1 MNSKATSFADQNTS
15 FSMSNSIPSFM
26 SAITS
31 SSPIV
36 TLHPE
41 PEKPV
46 SRFEQL
52 PGELRNQIYKYLLS
66 SEYAKIVKKDT
77 TGYSEKR
84 IVETKHLG
92 TKFYKFNTAIFRVNR
107 NVGRESQAF
116 FYDTNRFVKVLT
128 NSAIAVRCAI
138 ENLPVAYPEDS
149 TRMCRYVLDAIIHVC
164 APMVMAVTNHYQ
176 VGLVAR
182 DIPTLI
188 EHLRVAELDRLLDH
202 HEVGRYLMKVSL
214 DIKANQESGIERERS
229 ILRPFKELVRVTQC
243 EIKGGKDCDTAQDVV
258 ESMLRWPPIGPD
270 VIRHREKIRR
280 NSRKARKDI
289 DLDRVHRQY
298 AISMD
303 FFTRTLRRHESG
315 LVEEPETVTTL
326 VGLRVEYAM
335 ELSLLLVRH
344 ESFAWAV
351 KYAQDGVDYTRQT
364 MPDCDPA
371 YRAQAYLQLCLV
383 QTQVVY
389 PYKYSGTAF
398 PPLPNEPL
406 MRHNIAFNRRTAR
419 SLLPSH
425 SDFQELLDTV
435 YYQVYGRVRREVAQS
450 V

>member
-1 MNSKATSFADQNTS
+1 
-15 FSMSNSIPSFM
+15 M
-26 SAITS
+26 SAITLS
-31 SSPIV
+31 PPIV

-52 PGELRNQIYKYLLS
+52 PGELRNQIYRYLLS

-77 TGYSEKR
+77 TQQTTW
-84 IVETKHLG
+84 ETRNLG
-92 TKFYKFNTAIFRVNR
+92 IKSYRFSTAIFRVNR
-107 NVGRESQAF
+107 DISCESQAF

-128 NSAIAVRCAI
+128 NSVYTLMFATR
-138 ENLPVAYPEDS
+138 NLPVVYPEDS
-149 TRMCRYVLDAIIHVC
+149 TRMCRHVLDAVIHVC
-164 APMVMAVTNHYQ
+164 APTVTEVTNHYQ
-176 VGLVAR
+176 VCLVAR

-188 EHLRVAELDRLLDH
+188 DYLRVAEIAAYLDYR
-202 HEVGRYLMKVSL
+202 EVGRYLMKVSL

-270 VIRHREKIRR
+270 VIRHCEKIRR

-315 LVEEPETVTTL
+315 LVEEPETVITL
-326 VGLRVEYAM
+326 VGLRVEYTM

-351 KYAQDGVDYTRQT
+351 KYAQDGVDYIRQT

-389 PYKYSGTAF
+389 PYRYSGSAF

-406 MRHNIAFNRRTAR
+406 MRDNIAFNRRTAR

-425 SDFQELLDTV
+425 SDFQELLDRV